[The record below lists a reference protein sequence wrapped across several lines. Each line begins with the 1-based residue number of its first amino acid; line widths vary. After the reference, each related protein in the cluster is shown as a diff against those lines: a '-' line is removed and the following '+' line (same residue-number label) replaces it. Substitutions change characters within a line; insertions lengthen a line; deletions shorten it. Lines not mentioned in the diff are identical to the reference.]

1 MILLLQVPNTALS
14 AMYECSRSL
23 WGRLLSRLLAA
34 LVVKGV
40 LEGGIA
46 VL

>member
-1 MILLLQVPNTALS
+1 MIFLLQVPNTALS
-14 AMYECSRSL
+14 AMYECPCSL
-23 WGRLLSRLLAA
+23 RGRLLSRLLAA